1 MGTWHHGNP
10 EQKDKDLSFSRQTGA
25 DAVAIVDVVVV
36 VDIAIIV
43 DVVRVVVVVVVRG
56 PEPIMRELPIQ
67 AITA

>member
-10 EQKDKDLSFSRQTGA
+10 EQKDKDLSFSRQIGA
-25 DAVAIVDVVVV
+25 DAVAIVDVVV

-43 DVVRVVVVVVVRG
+43 DVVRVVVVVRG

>member
-10 EQKDKDLSFSRQTGA
+10 EQKDKDLSFSRQIGA
-25 DAVAIVDVVVV
+25 DAVAIVDVVV

>member
-25 DAVAIVDVVVV
+25 DAVAIVDVVV